1 MNRLDTLLYWLCIV
15 LVAAETLYGL
25 FWGELNIGI
34 RMGWWTLDYPPG
46 LHTLIPTLSFWQ
58 EAAFFTHIVLNGL
71 ALALLIKR
79 STLCLPAFILAFILD
94 RMDWIVMGFN
104 PVANVRNDT
113 DHDITAFISSFG
125 EIGLMAIVQLLTIA
139 AMGFLAQT
147 GQIRWR
153 GGPYPRP

>member
-79 STLCLPAFILAFILD
+79 STLCLPAFILAFI
-94 RMDWIVMGFN
+94 
-104 PVANVRNDT
+104 
-113 DHDITAFISSFG
+113 SSFG